1 MTRGNPQAYGE
12 ASYWDNRYKND
23 SSTFDWYQRYAGL
36 SALLQKYVPKT
47 SRILMVGC
55 GNAAIS
61 EDMVNDGYQEIVNID
76 ISTVVIEAMHQKY
89 QHVPQLKY
97 MTMDVR
103 DLSTFEDGS
112 FDAVLDKGTRC
123 IALFQ
128 CGTSAAISAAKMLEE
143 VSRVLRGGSSYILV
157 TYGDP
162 RVRLPHLQVPALN
175 WNITLHI
182 LPRPGS
188 QKFDD
193 VSSPEFLEPVPINED
208 GSIGPHSALD
218 SNLHYIYVCT
228 KVGSKFLFHEMT
240 RKEYFFFFFVCKQ
253 TGDVGAKKGGRPGK
267 K

>member
-76 ISTVVIEAMHQKY
+76 ISTVVIEAMQQKY

-112 FDAVLDKGTRC
+112 FDAVLDKGMLDSLLC

-228 KVGSKFLFHEMT
+228 K
-240 RKEYFFFFFVCKQ
+240 